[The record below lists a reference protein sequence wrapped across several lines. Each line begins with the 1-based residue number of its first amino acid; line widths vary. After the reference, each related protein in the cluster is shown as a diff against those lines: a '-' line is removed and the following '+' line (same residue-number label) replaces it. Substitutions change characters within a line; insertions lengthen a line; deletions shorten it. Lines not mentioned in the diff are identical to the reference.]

1 MAQITIKKTAYA
13 ALGLPIQIVNKLREG
28 VSSVAESAD
37 GARER
42 LILQVQD
49 VVDEWQQEGE
59 RITTSVV
66 DKVRSRSDEAKEV
79 ASERI
84 AIGEDV
90 IRGVA
95 AGVTQPAVPVEQING
110 IGPKYADEL
119 TSAGVVTTFALL
131 ERCDSPEAI
140 DRLAAQTGISA
151 ALIESWLEDAD
162 LTRINGIGR
171 EHMTLLNTIGVG
183 TISSFAEQAEQELWK
198 KASALKRAEIGP
210 IPSEATFASWIHTA
224 KKLTP

>member
-183 TISSFAEQAEQELWK
+183 AISSFAEQAEQELWK
-198 KASALKRAEIGP
+198 KASALKRAEFGP